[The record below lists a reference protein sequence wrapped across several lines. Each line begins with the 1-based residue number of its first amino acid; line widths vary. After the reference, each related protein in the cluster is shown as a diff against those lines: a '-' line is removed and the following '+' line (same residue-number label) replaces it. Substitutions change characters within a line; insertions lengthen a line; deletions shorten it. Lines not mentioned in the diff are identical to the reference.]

1 MGWPNNQHLVFMP
14 GMDGTGLSAEPLMK
28 LIPPDVAFTIV
39 RYPTDKL
46 LSFEETVECAAKQF
60 PPGIPP
66 VVVAESFSGPV
77 AIKLIASGCVQA
89 KYLILC
95 ATFAKSPHPLLLKLS
110 RSLGITS
117 LIKPEMPKLF
127 FKVFLGKGFAKS
139 LAPMWQRVHATVPA
153 RVLDHRLG
161 IINRI
166 DVTAWLDKLLIPCLY
181 LQATEDRVVPSSCLS
196 SFIKY
201 IPNLEIRR
209 IKGPHFILQAQ
220 PLACL
225 TAIEEFMGRHV
236 QEIVN

>member
-1 MGWPNNQHLVFMP
+1 MVFPKDEQLVFLP

-28 LIPPDVAFTIV
+28 LIPPDVAVTIV
-39 RYPTDKL
+39 RYPTDKP
-46 LSFEETVECAAKQF
+46 LSFEETLECAAKQF
-60 PPGIPP
+60 PPGIAPI
-66 VVVAESFSGPV
+66 VVAESFSGPV

-95 ATFAKSPHPLLLKLS
+95 ATFAKSPHPILLKLS

-127 FKVFLGKGFAKS
+127 FKVFLGKEFAES
-139 LAPMWQRVHATVPA
+139 LAPMWRRVHANVPPHI
-153 RVLDHRLG
+153 LDHRLG
-161 IINRI
+161 IINRV
-166 DVTAWLDKLLIPCLY
+166 DVTGWLDKLLIPCLY

-201 IPNLEIRR
+201 IPNLEIRK

-225 TAIEEFMGRHV
+225 TAIEEFMGRHM
-236 QEIVN
+236 QELTN

>member
-1 MGWPNNQHLVFMP
+1 
-14 GMDGTGLSAEPLMK
+14 MK
-28 LIPPDVAFTIV
+28 LIPSDVAFTIV

-77 AIKLIASGCVQA
+77 AIKSIASGCVQA
-89 KYLILC
+89 EYLLLC
-95 ATFAKSPHPLLLKLS
+95 ATFAKSTNPLLLKLS
-110 RSLGITS
+110 RSFGTTS

-127 FKVFLGKGFAKS
+127 FKIFLGREFAKS
-139 LAPMWQRVHATVPA
+139 LVPMWQRVHAAVPA

-161 IINRI
+161 IINRV

-181 LQATEDRVVPSSCLS
+181 LQATEDRVVPSLYLS
-196 SFIKY
+196 FFIKY
-201 IPNLEIRR
+201 ISNLEIRK

-225 TAIEEFMGRHV
+225 TAIEEFIGRHV
-236 QEIVN
+236 QEITN